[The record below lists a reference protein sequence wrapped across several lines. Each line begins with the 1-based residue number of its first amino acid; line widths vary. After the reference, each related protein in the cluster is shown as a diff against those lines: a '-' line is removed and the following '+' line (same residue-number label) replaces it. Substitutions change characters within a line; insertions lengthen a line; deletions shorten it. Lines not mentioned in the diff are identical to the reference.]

1 MTFSKKATI
10 LSLTTIVALALA
22 ACSNGNSQTQPSQ
35 ASQANSS
42 VSSSSTSSSASS
54 SSSAST
60 SASTSS
66 ATTTTSTEL
75 DGTYTATHE
84 GDQLTLTIS
93 SGKGT
98 LTTLERDGEKEIE
111 QVEIDSTNQRMI
123 IGDDVHRYYINGNQL
138 TVEDIDQEQD
148 QDDTIVFTKQSGFT
162 RLGYPVLFFYI
173 YQKTSLFLLDLLR
186 RPRYT

>member
-1 MTFSKKATI
+1 M
-10 LSLTTIVALALA
+10 
-22 ACSNGNSQTQPSQ
+22 
-35 ASQANSS
+35 
-42 VSSSSTSSSASS
+42 
-54 SSSAST
+54 
-60 SASTSS
+60 
-66 ATTTTSTEL
+66 

-148 QDDTIVFTKQSGFT
+148 QDDTIIFTKQ
-162 RLGYPVLFFYI
+162 
-173 YQKTSLFLLDLLR
+173 
-186 RPRYT
+186 